1 MPRFSMWH
9 GICLSFGK
17 DAEISRK
24 KEIKFFPK
32 KRQKSENSA
41 KVLDQTVD
49 NINIG
54 NEHKENRNELTT
66 SYQVKIN

>member
-24 KEIKFFPK
+24 KEMKIIQK
-32 KRQKSENSA
+32 KRQKSENKA
-41 KVLDQTVD
+41 KVLDETVD
-49 NINIG
+49 NISIG
-54 NEHKENRNELTT
+54 NEHKEIQNEL
-66 SYQVKIN
+66 